1 MRGIQK
7 FKHPRLIVT
16 LASFCLALV
25 IAAGVALPLWLR
37 RSEPLPPI
45 PVYENAPYT
54 AQQIADMVYV
64 GGLNAV
70 PTSTYNTVYV
80 SNSSHLNI
88 GLLPEDEYLDVYQY
102 QAKNLRLDQTG
113 LRNFTD
119 SILPRVAVALG
130 GDIPQYTIKYGDNYG
145 DWLLARQVINGYE
158 ISFQQFRNYNCALIR
173 RTYERSSEP
182 SVISGVPVKID
193 QNMSDEEI
201 IAALSPLKKLLCEIF
216 GVSMP
221 QVYINRRHATDLVTI
236 YFHNE
241 SKLLCDFRETPLS
254 DYIEIEFDF
263 EDYGSIPYEEPRV
276 CISYRCYRD
285 GIAERCASI
294 NRVKRIS
301 LTDAEALL
309 YNGYVFCIHMCPVC
323 TSQREKITFNGYD
336 YVNLEY
342 KFGEDAKTRFQTT
355 GVPFYVFYKKIET
368 TANGHEVYAMAYVPA
383 IEVRDYAAYFEA
395 QTAQHGTR

>member
-1 MRGIQK
+1 M
-7 FKHPRLIVT
+7 
-16 LASFCLALV
+16 
-25 IAAGVALPLWLR
+25 
-37 RSEPLPPI
+37 
-45 PVYENAPYT
+45 
-54 AQQIADMVYV
+54 
-64 GGLNAV
+64 
-70 PTSTYNTVYV
+70 
-80 SNSSHLNI
+80 
-88 GLLPEDEYLDVYQY
+88 
-102 QAKNLRLDQTG
+102 
-113 LRNFTD
+113 
-119 SILPRVAVALG
+119 
-130 GDIPQYTIKYGDNYG
+130 
-145 DWLLARQVINGYE
+145 ARQVINGYE
-158 ISFQQFRNYNCALIR
+158 ISFQQFRNYNYALIR

-221 QVYINRRHATDLVTI
+221 QVYIKRRHVTDLVTI

-241 SKLLCDFRETPLS
+241 SKFLCDFRETPLS